1 MRLPRS
7 PSTYPRARGDAVRP
21 FQNWLYKLSAFL
33 IACVLW
39 AAAQGVRSVEESLD
53 VPIAIVE
60 LPSDVVVVDQS
71 AREVNVRV
79 SGSRAALRRAEKELL
94 HYPLSLAG
102 MQPGEARVNV
112 DIERL
117 LLPRGAR
124 VSARSPSS
132 VAFRLDTRASKQVS
146 VRVEL
151 AGEPQAGFRVKEV
164 RAVPPLVT
172 LEGASGELKKIRE
185 LSTDRIDVSGLRE
198 SASREARLIIAAT
211 NVWRA
216 DGSAPVRVEI
226 DIEAAEPQA
235 AAPAAQGL

>member
-1 MRLPRS
+1 MRLFS
-7 PSTYPRARGDAVRP
+7 NG
-21 FQNWLYKLSAFL
+21 LYKLSAFL

-79 SGSRAALRRAEKELL
+79 SGSRAALRRAEKELV

-102 MQPGEARVNV
+102 MKPGEARVNV
-112 DIERL
+112 DIEHL
-117 LLPRGAR
+117 MLPRGAR
-124 VSARSPSS
+124 VSARSPST
-132 VAFRLDTRASKQVS
+132 VAFRLDARASKQVA
-146 VRVEL
+146 VRVDL
-151 AGEPQAGFRVKEV
+151 AGEPEPGYRVKEV
-164 RAVPPLVT
+164 RAVPPEVT

-185 LSTDRIDVSGLRE
+185 LSTDRVDVSGLRE
-198 SASREARLIIAAT
+198 SAAREARLIIAAT

-216 DGSAPVRVEI
+216 DGTAPVRVEI
-226 DIEAAEPQA
+226 EIEAAEPHA
-235 AAPAAQGL
+235 AGPPAQGL

>member
-1 MRLPRS
+1 M
-7 PSTYPRARGDAVRP
+7 RP
-21 FQNWLYKLSAFL
+21 FQNGLYKLSAFL

-53 VPIAIVE
+53 VPIALVDI
-60 LPSDVVVVDQS
+60 PGDVVVVDQS

-102 MQPGEARVNV
+102 MKSGEARVNV
-112 DIERL
+112 DVERL

-124 VSARSPSS
+124 VSARSPST
-132 VAFRLDTRASKQVS
+132 VALRLDTRMSKQVA
-146 VRVEL
+146 VRVDL
-151 AGEPQAGFRVKEV
+151 AGEPQPGFRVRQV
-164 RAVPPLVT
+164 RAFPAEVT

-185 LSTDRIDVSGLRE
+185 LPTDRIDVSGLRE
-198 SASREARLIIAAT
+198 SAAREARLIIAAN

-216 DGSAPVRVEI
+216 DGTAPVRVEI
-226 DIEAAEPQA
+226 EIEAAEPQPA
-235 AAPAAQGL
+235 AAPAHGL